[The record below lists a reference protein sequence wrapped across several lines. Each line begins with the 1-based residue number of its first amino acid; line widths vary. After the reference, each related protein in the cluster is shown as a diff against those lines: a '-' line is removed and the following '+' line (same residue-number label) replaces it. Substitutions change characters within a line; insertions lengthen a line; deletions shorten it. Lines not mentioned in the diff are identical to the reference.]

1 MIINSGVEPTYNS
14 IDAYF
19 RSVTMRIFQLKPS
32 QMVFVICSV
41 LTILISGEFYLMR
54 NIFSSTK
61 IQAKD
66 LNPDADLQ
74 YGPFDVMSPTL
85 STFNRE
91 LWLSGRIQVN
101 VNQSFPGKFSFWYF
115 VRPKITPVITSR
127 MTFRISK
134 RGYHESKFTRFI
146 TATYVRDNLNV
157 IKHGWICSIQVSF
170 FSALNCK

>member
-1 MIINSGVEPTYNS
+1 MHQLIEALGCCLISDDHKLWCRTYNS

-101 VNQSFPGKFSFWYF
+101 VNQSFPGKFSF
-115 VRPKITPVITSR
+115 
-127 MTFRISK
+127 
-134 RGYHESKFTRFI
+134 
-146 TATYVRDNLNV
+146 
-157 IKHGWICSIQVSF
+157 
-170 FSALNCK
+170 

>member
-1 MIINSGVEPTYNS
+1 MLQLTVAISRVLSKKLILIIRNFRIEPTYNP
-14 IDAYF
+14 IDTYF

-32 QMVFVICSV
+32 QMVIVICSV
-41 LTILISGEFYLMR
+41 LTVLISGEFYLMR

-91 LWLSGRIQVN
+91 LWLSGRMQVN
-101 VNQSFPGKFSFWYF
+101 VNQSFSGKFEFL
-115 VRPKITPVITSR
+115 
-127 MTFRISK
+127 
-134 RGYHESKFTRFI
+134 KFPPR
-146 TATYVRDNLNV
+146 
-157 IKHGWICSIQVSF
+157 F
-170 FSALNCK
+170 FSSLTLSICAWFKTFKRSSGESDHGHNL

>member
-1 MIINSGVEPTYNS
+1 
-14 IDAYF
+14 
-19 RSVTMRIFQLKPS
+19 MRIFQLKPS
-32 QMVFVICSV
+32 QMVIVICSV

-101 VNQSFPGKFSFWYF
+101 VNQTFSGRFD
-115 VRPKITPVITSR
+115 
-127 MTFRISK
+127 SK
-134 RGYHESKFTRFI
+134 DPESLSSKVKRSHK
-146 TATYVRDNLNV
+146 VVWNNPSHQL
-157 IKHGWICSIQVSF
+157 
-170 FSALNCK
+170 

>member
-1 MIINSGVEPTYNS
+1 MIINSGVEPTYKS

-19 RSVTMRIFQLKPS
+19 SSVTMRIFQLKPS

-66 LNPDADLQ
+66 LNPDVDLQ
-74 YGPFDVMSPTL
+74 YGSFDVMSPTL

-101 VNQSFPGKFSFWYF
+101 VNQTFQGKFRVWYF
-115 VRPKITPVITSR
+115 VRPEITLVITSR
-127 MTFRISK
+127 MTFRMSK
-134 RGYHESKFTRFI
+134 RGFMNQSLL
-146 TATYVRDNLNV
+146 D
-157 IKHGWICSIQVSF
+157 
-170 FSALNCK
+170 FSRLHMLGII

>member
-66 LNPDADLQ
+66 LNPDVDLQ

-101 VNQSFPGKFSFWYF
+101 VNQTFQGKFR
-115 VRPKITPVITSR
+115 V
-127 MTFRISK
+127 
-134 RGYHESKFTRFI
+134 
-146 TATYVRDNLNV
+146 
-157 IKHGWICSIQVSF
+157 
-170 FSALNCK
+170 